1 MGYPINYPL
10 NRQTGAS
17 WAYQNDQIVKNFID
31 WIILNNN
38 QYDSNFGGNYGFK
51 KFDEQF
57 FKELIAKNVKSDFNS
72 KELLELYFQA
82 IHLSMKIKT
91 DVKYFVEKSVENF
104 EYAEILAN
112 YFPNSKF
119 IHIIRNPYHNLV
131 SLRNYQH
138 KIFSGH
144 INFKNIIGGLFSSY
158 YYCMRN
164 TLTIKGYYV
173 LKYEELVA
181 NPTKEMK
188 AIANYLNITFN
199 DNLLKPTVLGDEWGG
214 NSINDKVYK
223 KITINNFQKKEIT
236 PYEIILV
243 NKYLDVFLSKYNY
256 LKIEEKYYKIFKSNK
271 YESIR
276 EDFKNRALL
285 LN

>member
-1 MGYPINYPL
+1 
-10 NRQTGAS
+10 
-17 WAYQNDQIVKNFID
+17 
-31 WIILNNN
+31 
-38 QYDSNFGGNYGFK
+38 
-51 KFDEQF
+51 
-57 FKELIAKNVKSDFNS
+57 
-72 KELLELYFQA
+72 
-82 IHLSMKIKT
+82 
-91 DVKYFVEKSVENF
+91 
-104 EYAEILAN
+104 
-112 YFPNSKF
+112 
-119 IHIIRNPYHNLV
+119 
-131 SLRNYQH
+131 
-138 KIFSGH
+138 
-144 INFKNIIGGLFSSY
+144 
-158 YYCMRN
+158 MRN

-276 EDFKNRALL
+276 VYFKNRALL